1 MKITLTYNG
10 VMQIP
15 RFARGEE
22 INVADG
28 ATPADVMTLC
38 EIKPDHQKYIIPFIN
53 NQEARAGTP
62 MKEKDELSLFLPLG
76 GG

>member
-15 RFARGEE
+15 RFKRGERIDVKE
-22 INVADG
+22 GSTVD
-28 ATPADVMTLC
+28 DVMELC
-38 EIKPDHQKYIIPFIN
+38 EIRPDHRKYVIPFIN
-53 NQEARAGTP
+53 HQEARARSEL
-62 MKEKDELSLFLPLG
+62 KEQDELSFFLPLG

>member
-15 RFARGEE
+15 RYKRGEE
-22 INVADG
+22 IEVPEG
-28 ATPADVMTLC
+28 ATPTDVMTLC

-53 NQEARAGTP
+53 NQEARARTP
-62 MKEKDELSLFLPLG
+62 LKEKDELSLFLPLG